1 MNRYY
6 YINDD
11 LDILEKL
18 HNDLQARGVDS
29 ERIHLLSDQDAQVS
43 TRHMN
48 EVEPLAKKD
57 MVRAG
62 LVGALVGVVL
72 AFIILVVALVAG
84 LMDTVWAVP
93 ILFLAVVILGFC
105 VWEGG
110 LIGAHHPHPEVKRFQ
125 EHLANGQHVL
135 FVDVEE
141 REMASMSEAVAAYPQ
156 VKPAGTGKSEP
167 GIFVRLRRSYHDLIH
182 SLP

>member
-6 YINDD
+6 YIGDD
-11 LDILEKL
+11 LDILEALQDDL
-18 HNDLQARGVDS
+18 HASGVDS

-43 TRHMN
+43 AHHMN

-57 MVRAG
+57 IVRAG
-62 LVGALVGVVL
+62 IKGALVGL
-72 AFIILVVALVAG
+72 ALALVILLIALITG

-105 VWEGG
+105 TWEGG

-125 EHLANGQHVL
+125 EQLENGQHVL
-135 FVDVEE
+135 FVDIDESE
-141 REMASMSEAVAAYPQ
+141 HMAMDQVVSRYPQ
-156 VKPAGTGKSEP
+156 VKRAGTGKSEP
-167 GIFVRLRRSYHDLIH
+167 SLFVHLRRSFHDLIH

>member
-6 YINDD
+6 YIGDD
-11 LDILEKL
+11 LDTLERL
-18 HNDLQARGVDS
+18 HDDLHAGGVDT
-29 ERIHLLSDQDAQVS
+29 ERIHLLSEQDAQVS
-43 TRHMN
+43 THHLN

-62 LVGALVGVVL
+62 IKGALVGLAL
-72 AFIILVVALVAG
+72 AFLILLVALITG

-105 VWEGG
+105 TWEGG

-125 EHLANGQHVL
+125 EQLENGQHVL
-135 FVDVEE
+135 FVDIDDGE
-141 REMASMSEAVAAYPQ
+141 RMIMDQAVSRYPQ
-156 VKPAGTGKSEP
+156 VKRAGTGKSEP
-167 GIFVRLRRSYHDLIH
+167 SLFIHLRRSFHDVIH